1 MKKFMKVVATSML
14 ALALASCGGGE
25 TTSETTGN
33 TTTTD
38 ATGTETETG
47 IETETET
54 ESGDRVVEGD
64 LLVWLD
70 NDDWAD
76 AVIEAFEAKY
86 PGVSVENNKVESV
99 DTRGKVEL
107 DGPAG
112 IGPDVFIF
120 PHDGA
125 SLAIADGLVEPLPED
140 LQETLR
146 NTVLQPAL
154 DTVTVDGEIYA
165 VPISTEN
172 IALFWNKDIYGEEA
186 PETFEEII
194 EFAKEY
200 NDPAANKYAL
210 KWQVDDS
217 YHNYPFLTAG
227 GMQLFGEDHLDYT
240 QPGFDS
246 EEAAKGSEYHNSLR
260 EIFDVNTTDATYETT
275 VAAFQNGDAVFTIS
289 GPWAIADARNNGINF
304 GVAKLPTIDGNQPV
318 AFSGNIIA
326 NVSSYANNYDA
337 AVAFVEFLASPEGAE
352 IMYKTTGKMPALVD
366 AEAVPGVSD
375 NEYLMGMFEQAPFT
389 HPMPVIPEM
398 SQAWDP
404 MKVLF
409 TFTWDGALSTEEAQE
424 KAMSDYETLL
434 QAAGKSLN

>member
-1 MKKFMKVVATSML
+1 MKKLIKLLSATML
-14 ALALASCGGGE
+14 TVALASCGGADE
-25 TTSETTGN
+25 PAQE
-33 TTTTD
+33 TD
-38 ATGTETETG
+38 AGTDAGTQTETNVDTG
-47 IETETET
+47 EAAI
-54 ESGDRVVEGD
+54 EGD

-70 NDDWAD
+70 NDDWAA
-76 AVIEAFEAKY
+76 AVIEGFNAKY
-86 PGVSVENNKVESV
+86 PDVNVEYNKVESV

-120 PHDGA
+120 PHDNAG
-125 SLAIADGLVEPLPED
+125 LAIADGLIEPLPED
-140 LQETLR
+140 LQATLKETILP
-146 NTVLQPAL
+146 NSLETVM
-154 DTVTVDGEIYA
+154 VDGEVYA

-172 IALFWNKDIYGEEA
+172 IGLLWNKDIYGEEA

-194 EFAKEY
+194 EFAREY

-240 QPGFDS
+240 QPGFDTP
-246 EEAAKGSEYHNSLR
+246 EAAQGVEYHNSLR

-275 VAAFQNGDAVFTIS
+275 VASFQNGEAAFTIS
-289 GPWAIADARNNGINF
+289 GPWAISDAEKNGINF
-304 GVAKLPTIDGNQPV
+304 GMTKLPTIGGNQPV

-326 NVSSYANNYDA
+326 NVSSYAENYDA
-337 AVAFVEFLASPEGAE
+337 AVAFVEYLASPEGAE
-352 IMYKTTGKMPALVD
+352 IMYNTVGKMPALLDV
-366 AEAVPGVSD
+366 ASIPGVSD
-375 NEYLMGMFEQAPFT
+375 NEYLMGMFEQAEFT
-389 HPMPVIPEM
+389 HPMPIIPEM
-398 SQAWDP
+398 GQAWDP

-409 TFTWDGALSTEEAQE
+409 TFTWDGALTLDEAQD

>member
-1 MKKFMKVVATSML
+1 MKKLIKILSATML
-14 ALALASCGGGE
+14 TVALASCGGGDKAE
-25 TTSETTGN
+25 EKPVESTEDQTQVEAPVDTTE
-33 TTTTD
+33 D
-38 ATGTETETG
+38 AD
-47 IETETET
+47 
-54 ESGDRVVEGD
+54 SGERVVEGD

-70 NDDWAD
+70 NDDWAA
-76 AVIEAFEAKY
+76 AVIEGFEAKY
-86 PGVSVENNKVESV
+86 PDVTVENNRTEST
-99 DTRGKVEL
+99 DNRKKVEL

-120 PHDGA
+120 PHDHAG
-125 SLAIADGLVEPLPED
+125 LAIADGLVEPLPED
-140 LQETLR
+140 VQANLKETILP
-146 NTVLQPAL
+146 NAL
-154 DTVTVDGEIYA
+154 NTVTVDGEVYG

-172 IALFWNKDIYGEEA
+172 IALLWNKDLYGEEA

-200 NDPAANKYAL
+200 NDPATNKYAL

-227 GMQLFGEDHLDYT
+227 GMKLFGEDHLDYT
-240 QPGFDS
+240 QPGFDTA
-246 EEAAKGSEYHNSLR
+246 EAAKGVEYHNSLR
-260 EIFDVNTTDATYETT
+260 EIFDVNVADATWDTT
-275 VAAFQNGDAVFTIS
+275 VSAFQNGEAVFTIS
-289 GPWAIADARNNGINF
+289 GPWAIGDAMNNGINF
-304 GVAKLPTIDGNQPV
+304 GMAKLPTIDGQQPI

-326 NVSSYANNYDA
+326 NVSSYSENPDA
-337 AVAFVEFLASPEGAE
+337 AVAFVEYLASPEGAE
-352 IMYKTTGKMPALVD
+352 IMYKTTGKMPALNDV
-366 AEAVPGVSD
+366 AAVPGVSD

-398 SQAWDP
+398 GQAWDP

-409 TFTWDGALSTEEAQE
+409 TMTWDDTLTVEESQE

>member
-1 MKKFMKVVATSML
+1 MKKMINVAAATML
-14 ALALASCGGGE
+14 TFALASCGGSNEEAQTPDTSNTGDDSTVE
-25 TTSETTGN
+25 TGSDDLETSESV
-33 TTTTD
+33 
-38 ATGTETETG
+38 
-47 IETETET
+47 IEGE
-54 ESGDRVVEGD
+54 

-70 NDDWAD
+70 NDDWAE
-76 AVIEAFEAKY
+76 AVIEGFEAKY
-86 PGVSVENNKVESV
+86 PNVTVENNKVESV
-99 DTRGKVEL
+99 DTRAKVEL

-125 SLAIADGLVEPLPED
+125 SLAIADGLVEPLPEE
-140 LQETLR
+140 LQAKLKETILP
-146 NTVLQPAL
+146 NSLE
-154 DTVTVDGEIYA
+154 TVTVDGEVYA

-172 IALFWNKDIYGEEA
+172 IALLWNKDIYGEEA

-200 NDPAANKYAL
+200 NDPAAGKYAL
-210 KWQVDDS
+210 KWQADDA

-227 GMQLFGEDHLDYT
+227 GMQLFGEDHLDFT
-240 QPGFDS
+240 QPGFDTA
-246 EEAAKGSEYHNSLR
+246 EAAKGVEYHNSLR

-289 GPWAIADARNNGINF
+289 GPWAIADAEKNGINF
-304 GVAKLPTIDGNQPV
+304 GMTKLPTIDGNQPV

-326 NVSSYANNYDA
+326 NVSSYTENYDA
-337 AVAFVEFLASPEGAE
+337 AVAFVEYLASPEGAE
-352 IMYKTTGKMPALVD
+352 IMYKTTGKMPALLD
-366 AEAVPGVSD
+366 AESIPGVSD
-375 NEYLMGMFEQAPFT
+375 NEYLMGMFEQAEFT
-389 HPMPVIPEM
+389 HPMPIIPEM

-409 TFTWDGALSTEEAQE
+409 TFTWDGELSIEEAQE